1 MKYYAIKDETKKE
14 IVTDWQTC
22 QEKLKEYNKPKFKS
36 FSSLDDANAFLND
49 EENKI
54 NLDEPFAYIDG
65 SFDKETEKYSFG
77 GILVINNVEYKYKKG
92 FLKDEYSQFR
102 NVAGEIKG
110 AAYII
115 NHAINLGIKKLH
127 IFYDYEGIEKWY
139 TFKWKANTKI
149 ALEYQEFSKKVS
161 EKIEVIFHKVK
172 SHTNVYYNEIADKLA
187 KEGLETV

>member
-49 EENKI
+49 E
-54 NLDEPFAYIDG
+54 
-65 SFDKETEKYSFG
+65 ETEKYSFG

-149 ALEYQEFSKKVS
+149 ALEYQDFSKKVS